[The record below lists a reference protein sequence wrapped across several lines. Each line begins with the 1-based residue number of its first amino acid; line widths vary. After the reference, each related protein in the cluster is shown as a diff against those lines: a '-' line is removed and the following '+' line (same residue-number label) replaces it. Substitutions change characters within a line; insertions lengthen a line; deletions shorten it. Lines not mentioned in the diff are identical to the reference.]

1 MAIKTMEKEEKKT
14 QLDWV
19 VPSSLHRISCQGGNH
34 KFLLQSRFSLTM
46 SFPMNQYLARRSVKV
61 RGMVKVHS
69 RRSDMARFAN
79 EDVSG
84 SQHSLENGMF

>member
-1 MAIKTMEKEEKKT
+1 MEKEEKKT

-19 VPSSLHRISCQGGNH
+19 VPSSLHRISCQGGIY
-34 KFLLQSRFSLTM
+34 KILLQSRFSLTI

-69 RRSDMARFAN
+69 RRSDMARLPMKMFLA
-79 EDVSG
+79 VSIA
-84 SQHSLENGMF
+84 

>member
-19 VPSSLHRISCQGGNH
+19 VPSSLHRISWQDGYH
-34 KFLLQSRFSLTM
+34 KLLLESRFSLTI
-46 SFPMNQYLARRSVKV
+46 SFPMNQYFARRSVKV

-69 RRSDMARFAN
+69 RRSDMARLPMKMFLA
-79 EDVSG
+79 VSIA
-84 SQHSLENGMF
+84 